1 MKKKFY
7 FPDSNHE
14 EEFFGPAGEWVCL
27 DKKALREFAQN
38 CEATYA
44 SINRL
49 VHEATEEE
57 LAEYGK
63 YEA

>member
-14 EEFFGPAGEWVCL
+14 EEFFGPAGEWVCMY
-27 DKKALREFAQN
+27 KKALREFARN
-38 CEATYA
+38 CETSYA
-44 SINRL
+44 EVERMG
-49 VHEATEEE
+49 HEATEEE
-57 LAEYGK
+57 LAVYGK